1 MPRRAAQNN
10 QNPRRRR
17 TIEDD
22 EEAPARPLP
31 RRRRTIEDDDEAVA
45 RPRRRG
51 VIVENEPE
59 VEQIQRLLIRAGGQ
73 EQLPNIQQIRVLRDA
88 DVYDTPALIRAKQQ
102 IAQLAS
108 VQNQTAEMKREIK
121 RLRGIIA
128 DRKYKQRLATEKRR
142 NEIPTTQVNNFSFTP
157 KELIDFNLID
167 RVQEQFNQF
176 EGQDII
182 ISIKLKNGDRI
193 TRRLR
198 YFKRSFFNDVF
209 DGFLGEKAESAFEI
223 REDLANPPNN
233 IRVTLETAL
242 PANSTWTQVFRE
254 NQTHTCVQDSLIS
267 LLDPEKK
274 NDKTLI
280 NKLTKLKTQF
290 PDGMTEAQI
299 QEHIV
304 DAMSLPIDI
313 KLPLPIK
320 SLEST
325 LRPKTDKTFRKLTLV
340 NTVPGHVEP
349 LKTEWT
355 ELKYTDYEQF
365 RTDLLPRLSKTLYS
379 VIPSTSLDYEH
390 PETQFAQYILPD
402 GIMTYI
408 PEKPQYEKDFAEQ
421 YKIHTSTVNID
432 GTNSESPMVEYQAL
446 QFMATPVY
454 IKNSNEPVQE
464 IDMTKAYTSYT
475 EDFPGY
481 LIAFEDGVFSQDQ
494 FQEIVAIHQNEWTT
508 LYWDIQITQASKL
521 HVLLNLPERIVCPT
535 WFIQSVLQE
544 EGVEFIIFRYEVRKS
559 FTMNFDALP
568 KKEYVRLFGKT
579 AQHPRRTNYQLQ
591 GEYSPEFFRWVQSK
605 LDESKDTS
613 TRCNV
618 RQSRFE
624 GENPNYIIS
633 HEGQTRK
640 VCPQILNC
648 VTLWCFS
655 KIYQVAKSVP
665 IDTILGKTL
674 DSLFLSTPI
683 AVPDMFKEKGTIE
696 IDGQL
701 RHPYFNKSIN
711 ACVIENYSH
720 VEFLAK
726 EYLPM
731 TRKFTLKTPFHHINE
746 DIGAGGN
753 GKTHTRMNLSPI
765 GILALPT
772 HELINDKKKEYP
784 NRTIIT
790 HHHLAGW
797 LCKPFENVR
806 VAYIDELTQLTQEQ
820 KEDISNKHP
829 NATLFFMGDID
840 PISGLPFQM
849 YSTLSKYKIE
859 NPHYHTVDYRSQD
872 QETKD
877 YKERLRKRLQ
887 VEFKSKHYNRYSNM
901 EAIIKE
907 FVSEFHELDT
917 SLPILTAT
925 RWCCDYYDKQHKMKS
940 LNSHRV
946 QGKTLSDVFQIDVT
960 TMSHQ
965 AFYTCISRA
974 TKLSNIRFIK
984 ASNKMDQR
992 WEFRATAL
1000 KILIEEEN

>member
-10 QNPRRRR
+10 PAAENPRRRR

-22 EEAPARPLP
+22 EEAPARPMI
-31 RRRRTIEDDDEAVA
+31 RRRRTIEDADEAVA
-45 RPRRRG
+45 RPRPRRI
-51 VIVENEPE
+51 IVENEPE
-59 VEQIQRLLIRAGGQ
+59 VEQIRRVITRGTT
-73 EQLPNIQQIRVLRDA
+73 ETQLPNIQQIRVLRDA

-102 IAQLAS
+102 VAELAS

-142 NEIPTTQVNNFSFTP
+142 NEIPTTQVNNLSFTP
-157 KELIDFNLID
+157 DEIIDFDVID
-167 RVQEQFNQF
+167 RVRDQFNQF
-176 EGQDII
+176 EGQDIL

-209 DGFLGEKAESAFEI
+209 DGFLGQKAESAFEI
-223 REDLANPPNN
+223 RSDLAPPPNN
-233 IRVTLETAL
+233 IRVTLETVL
-242 PANSTWTQVFRE
+242 PANSNWTQVFRE
-254 NQTHTCVQDSLIS
+254 NQSHTCVQDSLIS
-267 LLDPEKK
+267 LLDATKK

-280 NKLTKLKTQF
+280 NKLTKLKTEF

-299 QEHIV
+299 KEHIV
-304 DAMSLPIDI
+304 DAMKVPIDI

-320 SLEST
+320 SLESQ
-325 LRPKTDKTFRKLTLV
+325 LRPDTDKTFRKLTLV

-349 LKTEWT
+349 LKTDWT
-355 ELKYTDYEQF
+355 ELKYNNYEQF
-365 RTDLLPRLSKTLYS
+365 KMDLLPRLSKTLYS
-379 VIPSTSLDYEH
+379 VVPPKEES
-390 PETQFAQYILPD
+390 PETQFSQYILPD

-408 PEKPQYEKDFAEQ
+408 PEKSQYEKDFAEQ

-432 GTNSESPMVEYQAL
+432 GTNSESPMVEYQSI

-454 IKNSNEPVQE
+454 INNSNEPVQE

-481 LIAFEDGVFSQDQ
+481 LIAYEDGVFSQDQ
-494 FQEIVAIHQNEWTT
+494 FKTISDIHENEWTT

-535 WFIQSVLQE
+535 WFIKSVLQE

-559 FTMNFDALP
+559 FTMNFDDLP

-579 AQHPRRTNYQLQ
+579 AQQPRRTNYHLQ
-591 GEYSPEFFRWVQSK
+591 GNYSPEFFRWVQSK
-605 LDESKDTS
+605 LDESKDTN

-618 RQSRFE
+618 RVSQLYE
-624 GENPNYIIS
+624 EPEYIIS

-683 AVPDMFKEKGTIE
+683 PVPDLFKEKGTIE

-701 RHPYFNKSIN
+701 RHPYFNKSFN
-711 ACVIENYSH
+711 ACVITGYSH

-726 EYLPM
+726 EYLPL
-731 TRKFTLKTPFHHINE
+731 TRKFTLKTPFLHINE

-772 HELINDKKKEYP
+772 HELINDKRKEYP

-829 NATLFFMGDID
+829 DATLFFMGDID
-840 PISGLPFQM
+840 AKSGLPFQM
-849 YSTLSKYKIE
+849 YSTLSKYKVE
-859 NPHYHTVDYRSQD
+859 NPHYHNTDYRSKD

-877 YKERLRKRLQ
+877 YKERLRKRLAK
-887 VEFKSKHYNRYSNM
+887 EFQSKNYNKYSNM
-901 EAIIKE
+901 NAIIKE
-907 FVSEFHELDT
+907 FVSTYHELDT

-925 RWCCDYYDKQHKMKS
+925 RWCCDYYEKQHNMKA

-974 TKLSNIRFIK
+974 THLSNIRFIK

-992 WEFRATAL
+992 WEFRATVL
-1000 KILIEEEN
+1000 KNLIEEEN

>member
-1 MPRRAAQNN
+1 MAQIPRRRQIIIENDPAPRRRQIIIEDEPV
-10 QNPRRRR
+10 PRRRR
-17 TIEDD
+17 IIIDNT
-22 EEAPARPLP
+22 
-31 RRRRTIEDDDEAVA
+31 
-45 RPRRRG
+45 
-51 VIVENEPE
+51 PE
-59 VEQIQRLLIRAGGQ
+59 VEQIRRVITRGTT
-73 EQLPNIQQIRVLRDA
+73 ETQLPNIQQIRILRDA
-88 DVYDTPALIRAKQQ
+88 DVYDTPALTRAKQQ
-102 IAQLAS
+102 IAELAS
-108 VQNQTAEMKREIK
+108 VQNPTPEIKREIK

-142 NEIPTTQVNNFSFTP
+142 DEIPTTQVNNFSYRP
-157 KELIDFNLID
+157 NQIIDFTDID
-167 RVQEQFNQF
+167 NVKQQFNQF

-182 ISIKLKNGDRI
+182 ISIKLKNGERI
-193 TRRLR
+193 ARRLR
-198 YFKRSFFNDVF
+198 YFKRNFFNDIF
-209 DGFLGEKAESAFEI
+209 DGFLGSKAESAFEI
-223 REDLANPPNN
+223 RDDLENQPNN
-233 IRVTLETAL
+233 IRITRESVL
-242 PANSTWTQVFRE
+242 PANTTWTQIFRE

-267 LLDPEKK
+267 LLDATKK

-280 NKLTKLKTQF
+280 NKLTKLKSQF
-290 PDGMTEAQI
+290 PDGMTEEQI

-355 ELKYTDYEQF
+355 ELKYNNYDTFKNDV
-365 RTDLLPRLSKTLYS
+365 LPRLSNALYS
-379 VIPSTSLDYEH
+379 VVPPKEDDT
-390 PETQFAQYILPD
+390 PETQFSQYILPD

-408 PEKPQYEKDFAEQ
+408 PDKPLYIKDFTDQ
-421 YKIHTSTVNID
+421 YKSHTSTVNVD
-432 GTNSESPMVEYQAL
+432 GVNSESPIVEYQAIE
-446 QFMATPVY
+446 FMATPVY
-454 IKNSNEPVQE
+454 IKNSDEPVQE
-464 IDMTKAYTSYT
+464 LDMKKAYTSYT

-559 FTMNFDALP
+559 FTMNFDDLP
-568 KKEYVRLFGKT
+568 KKEYVKLFGKT
-579 AQHPRRTNYQLQ
+579 AQHPRRTNYFLQ
-591 GEYSPEFFRWVQSK
+591 GEFSPEFYKWVQSK
-605 LDESKDTS
+605 LIESKNTN
-613 TRCNV
+613 TRCNIRV
-618 RQSRFE
+618 SQFE
-624 GENPNYIIS
+624 GENPNYVIS
-633 HEGQTRK
+633 HEGLTRN

-648 VTLWCFS
+648 VSLWCFS
-655 KIYQVAKSVP
+655 KIYKVAKSVP

-674 DSLFLSTPI
+674 DSIFLSTPI
-683 AVPDMFKEKGTIE
+683 PVPDLFKEKGTID

-711 ACVIENYSH
+711 ACIITGYSH

-726 EYLPM
+726 NYLPSFK
-731 TRKFTLKTPFHHINE
+731 TFTLKTPFLHINE

-753 GKTHTRMNLSPI
+753 GKTYARMNLSPN

-772 HELINDKKKEYP
+772 HELINDKRKEYP

-797 LCKPFENVR
+797 MCKQFENVR

-849 YSTLSKYKIE
+849 YSTLSKYDIE

-887 VEFKSKHYNRYSNM
+887 VEFSKKMYNKYSNM
-901 EAIIKE
+901 DAIIKE
-907 FVSEFHELDT
+907 CVSQYHELDP

-925 RWCCDYYDKQHKMKS
+925 RWCCDYYNSINIKS

-974 TKLSNIRFIK
+974 TNISNIRFIK

-1000 KILIEEEN
+1000 KNLIEEEN

>member
-1 MPRRAAQNN
+1 MAQI
-10 QNPRRRR
+10 PRRRQII
-17 TIEDD
+17 IEND
-22 EEAPARPLP
+22 PVP
-31 RRRRTIEDDDEAVA
+31 RRRQIIIENDPV
-45 RPRRRG
+45 PRRRQ
-51 VIVENEPE
+51 IIIDNTPD
-59 VEQIQRLLIRAGGQ
+59 VEQIQRLLGGQ

-102 IAQLAS
+102 IALMAS

-128 DRKYKQRLATEKRR
+128 DRKYKQRLATNKRR
-142 NEIPTTQVNNFSFTP
+142 DEIPTTQVNNFSYTP
-157 KELIDFNLID
+157 KEEVEFKDID
-167 RVQEQFNQF
+167 RVQEEFNQF
-176 EGQDII
+176 EDQDII
-182 ISIKLKNGDRI
+182 ISIKLKDGDRI

-198 YFKRSFFNDVF
+198 YFKRNFFNDVF
-209 DGFLGEKAESAFEI
+209 DGFLGERVESKFLI

-233 IRVTLETAL
+233 IRVTLETTL
-242 PANSTWTQVFRE
+242 PANENWTQIFRE

-299 QEHIV
+299 KAHIV

-325 LRPKTDKTFRKLTLV
+325 LRPATDKTFRKLTLV

-355 ELKYTDYEQF
+355 ELKYNDYEQF
-365 RTDLLPRLSKTLYS
+365 TKDLLPRLSKTLYS
-379 VIPSTSLDYEH
+379 VVPPKEES
-390 PETQFAQYILPD
+390 PETQFSQYILPD

-408 PEKPQYEKDFAEQ
+408 PEKPQYEKDFADQ

-494 FQEIVAIHQNEWTT
+494 FKEIVAIHQNEWTT

-559 FTMNFDALP
+559 FTMNFDDLP
-568 KKEYVRLFGKT
+568 KKEYVKLFGKT
-579 AQHPRRTNYQLQ
+579 AQHPRRTNYHLQ

-618 RQSRFE
+618 RVSQFE

-683 AVPDMFKEKGTIE
+683 PVPDLFKEKGTDI

-711 ACVIENYSH
+711 ACIIMGYSH

-726 EYLPM
+726 EYLPSFK
-731 TRKFTLKTPFHHINE
+731 TFTLKTPFLHINE

-753 GKTHTRMNLSPI
+753 GKTYARMNLSPN

-772 HELINDKKKEYP
+772 HELINDKRKEYP
-784 NRTIIT
+784 NRIIIT

-840 PISGLPFQM
+840 PSSGLPFQM
-849 YSTLSKYKIE
+849 YSTLSTYKIE

-877 YKERLRKRLQ
+877 YKERLRLRLQ
-887 VEFKSKHYNRYSNM
+887 VEFKIKPYNKYSNM
-901 EAIIKE
+901 DAIIKE
-907 FVSEFHELDT
+907 CVSEFHELDP

-925 RWCCDYYDKQHKMKS
+925 RWCCDYYNSINIKS

-946 QGKTLSDVFQIDVT
+946 QGKTLTDVFQIDVT

-974 TKLSNIRFIK
+974 TKISNIRFIK

-1000 KILIEEEN
+1000 KNLIEEEN